1 MSGLRSL
8 DPGRSKPGEDGRN
21 NLPDIGQALR
31 SRTVRTVPKVCGAVM
46 NASVEALPVSH
57 RAHPAPVPAPE
68 VVVREGILDMPGDV
82 TLHHGGRLSGIRIAW
97 RLAGPANAPVVCALG
112 GISANRRVF
121 VTEDPRQG
129 WWSEIVGPGRPLDAN
144 RFRVLSF
151 DYLGGSGETTG
162 PVTEAA
168 SETAAR
174 LPGAGLAIVP
184 PAKAAGSL
192 ADGVRPASTFPNIS
206 TYDQAELLVRLLN
219 NLGVKSLRAAVGGS
233 YGGMVALAFGERYP
247 ERVSELIVIGAA
259 DRTHPMATA
268 WRSVQR
274 RILRFALE
282 CGRPKD
288 GLQLARALAMSTY
301 RSAEEFEA
309 RFDDAPV
316 RDGARFLFPVEQYL
330 FARGTDF
337 ADRHKP
343 EAILCL
349 SESIDLHH
357 VDATRIFVPTTIV
370 AVREDQLVPLAD
382 LRGLAARLPLAKLHE
397 ISSIYGHDAFLKESD
412 QLRGIFTAALGGAA

>member
-21 NLPDIGQALR
+21 NLPDTGQALR

-57 RAHPAPVPAPE
+57 RAHPAPVPARE
-68 VVVREGILDMPGDV
+68 MVVREGIVDMPDMA
-82 TLHHGGRLSGIRIAW
+82 LHHGGRLSGIRVAW

-129 WWSEIVGPGRPLDAN
+129 WWSEVVGPGGPLDAN

-162 PVTEAA
+162 PAATDDA
-168 SETAAR
+168 SETAAAR
-174 LPGAGLAIVP
+174 AAAGIAIVP
-184 PAKAAGSL
+184 PAKAGGSL
-192 ADGVRPASTFPNIS
+192 ADDARPARAFPNIS
-206 TYDQAELLVRLLN
+206 TYDQAELLVCILN
-219 NLGVKSLRAAVGGS
+219 SLGLKSLRAIVGGS

-247 ERVSELIVIGAA
+247 ERVSELIVIGAS

-274 RILRFALE
+274 RILRFAVD
-282 CGRPKD
+282 CGRPRE

-316 RDGARFLFPVEQYL
+316 RDGERFLFPVEQYL
-330 FARGTDF
+330 FARGIDF
-337 ADRHKP
+337 ADRHRP

-349 SESIDLHH
+349 SESIDLHQ
-357 VDATRIFVPTTIV
+357 VDAARIFVPTTIV
-370 AVREDQLVPLAD
+370 AIREDQLVPLTD
-382 LRGLAARLPLAKLHE
+382 LRGLAARLPLARLHE

-412 QLRGIFTAALGGAA
+412 QLRGIFAAALGGAA

>member
-1 MSGLRSL
+1 M
-8 DPGRSKPGEDGRN
+8 
-21 NLPDIGQALR
+21 
-31 SRTVRTVPKVCGAVM
+31 
-46 NASVEALPVSH
+46 
-57 RAHPAPVPAPE
+57 
-68 VVVREGILDMPGDV
+68 VVREGVLDVPGEV
-82 TLHHGGRLSGIRIAW
+82 SLYHGGRLSGIRIAW

-121 VTEDPRQG
+121 DQENPKQG
-129 WWSEIVGPGRPLDAN
+129 WWSEVVGPGQALDVE

-151 DYLGGSGETTG
+151 DYLGGSAEKTG
-162 PVTEAA
+162 PDCTTLATVSCASDAA
-168 SETAAR
+168 NDATTPS
-174 LPGAGLAIVP
+174 
-184 PAKAAGSL
+184 
-192 ADGVRPASTFPNIS
+192 PNIS
-206 TYDQAELLVRLLN
+206 TYDQAEILVRLLN
-219 NLGVKSLRAAVGGS
+219 NLGLKSLRAIVGGS

-247 ERVSELIVIGAA
+247 ERVSRLVVIGAA
-259 DRTHPMATA
+259 DRTHPMSTA

-274 RILRFALE
+274 QILRFAVE

-309 RFDDAPV
+309 RFDGAPI
-316 RDGARFLFPVEQYL
+316 RDGERFTFPVEQYL

-337 ADRHKP
+337 AERHQP

-370 AVREDQLVPLAD
+370 AIREDQLVPLTD
-382 LRGLAARLPLAKLHE
+382 LRGLAARLPVAKLHE

-412 QLRGIFTAALGGAA
+412 QLRGIFAVALGGAA

>member
-1 MSGLRSL
+1 
-8 DPGRSKPGEDGRN
+8 
-21 NLPDIGQALR
+21 
-31 SRTVRTVPKVCGAVM
+31 M
-46 NASVEALPVSH
+46 NASVEALTIAH
-57 RAHPAPVPAPE
+57 RAHLAPVPAPE
-68 VVVREGILDMPGDV
+68 MVVREGVLDVPGEV
-82 TLHHGGRLSGIRIAW
+82 SLYHGGRLSGIRIAW

-121 VTEDPRQG
+121 DQDNPKQG
-129 WWSEIVGPGRPLDAN
+129 WWSEVVGPGQALDAE

-151 DYLGGSGETTG
+151 DYLGGSAETTG
-162 PVTEAA
+162 PGRV
-168 SETAAR
+168 
-174 LPGAGLAIVP
+174 GLAAVP
-184 PAKAAGSL
+184 SASVCSSSPAGASGS
-192 ADGVRPASTFPNIS
+192 PTASDPVDATTSAFPNIS

-219 NLGVKSLRAAVGGS
+219 NLGLKSLRAIVGGS

-247 ERVSELIVIGAA
+247 ERVSRLVVIGAA

-274 RILRFALE
+274 QILRFAVD

-309 RFDDAPV
+309 RFDGAPT
-316 RDGARFLFPVEQYL
+316 RNGERFAFPVEQYL
-330 FARGTDF
+330 FARGSDF
-337 ADRHKP
+337 AERHHP

-370 AVREDQLVPLAD
+370 AIREDQLVPLAD
-382 LRGLAARLPLAKLHE
+382 LRGLAARLPVAKLHE
-397 ISSIYGHDAFLKESD
+397 LSSIYGHDAFLKESD
-412 QLRGIFTAALGGAA
+412 QLRGIFAVALGGAA

>member
-1 MSGLRSL
+1 
-8 DPGRSKPGEDGRN
+8 
-21 NLPDIGQALR
+21 
-31 SRTVRTVPKVCGAVM
+31 M
-46 NASVEALPVSH
+46 NASVEALPVAH
-57 RAHPAPVPAPE
+57 RAQLAPVPAPE
-68 VVVREGILDMPGDV
+68 MVVREGVLDVPGEV
-82 TLHHGGRLSGIRIAW
+82 SLYHGGRLSGIRIAW
-97 RLAGPANAPVVCALG
+97 RLAGPAGAPVVCALG

-121 VTEDPRQG
+121 DQENPKQG
-129 WWSEIVGPGRPLDAN
+129 WWSEVVGPGQALDAE

-151 DYLGGSGETTG
+151 DYLGGSAETTSQG
-162 PVTEAA
+162 LSA
-168 SETAAR
+168 SSA
-174 LPGAGLAIVP
+174 
-184 PAKAAGSL
+184 
-192 ADGVRPASTFPNIS
+192 FPNIS
-206 TYDQAELLVRLLN
+206 TYDQAEILVRLLN
-219 NLGVKSLRAAVGGS
+219 NLGLKSLRAIVGGS

-247 ERVSELIVIGAA
+247 ERVSRLVVIGAA
-259 DRTHPMATA
+259 DRTHPMSTA

-274 RILRFALE
+274 QILRFAVE

-309 RFDDAPV
+309 RFDGAPI
-316 RDGARFLFPVEQYL
+316 RDGERFTFPVEQYL

-337 ADRHKP
+337 AERHRP

-370 AVREDQLVPLAD
+370 AIREDQLVPLTD
-382 LRGLAARLPLAKLHE
+382 LRGLAARLPVAKLHE

-412 QLRGIFTAALGGAA
+412 QLRGIFAAVLGGAA